1 MYPYESRSKTNGSL
15 LAVGDIITVLSFV
28 AVGSYHHGNTD
39 PLHAIYAAV
48 PFLLGWFVV
57 APLAGAYGR
66 FPSLRNKA
74 FSLLGI
80 WLVAALVGLGV
91 RSTDVFEGGSPPSFG
106 FVIVVIG
113 GGSLLVWRLGLSR
126 LVGGI
131 LRLISR
137 LV

>member
-1 MYPYESRSKTNGSL
+1 MYPYESRVKTNRSL

-39 PLHAIYAAV
+39 PLHAVYAAV

-57 APLAGAYGR
+57 APLAGAYGG
-66 FPSLRNKA
+66 FPSLRNKT

-91 RSTDVFEGGSPPSFG
+91 RSTGVFEGGSPPTFG
-106 FVIVVIG
+106 FVIIVIG
-113 GGSLLVWRLGLSR
+113 GGSLLVWRLGLSH
-126 LVGGI
+126 
-131 LRLISR
+131 LISR